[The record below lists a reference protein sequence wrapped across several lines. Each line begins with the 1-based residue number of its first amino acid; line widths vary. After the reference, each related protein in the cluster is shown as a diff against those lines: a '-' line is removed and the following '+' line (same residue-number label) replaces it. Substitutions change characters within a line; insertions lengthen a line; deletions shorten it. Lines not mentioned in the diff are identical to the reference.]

1 MTSHRGSVRGAW
13 DVETDTIPSR
23 PYSRM
28 KSEPSV
34 TTIIGELNKPG
45 LEWGASKEAA
55 KFAVYGHDE
64 WFGLEDPAAV
74 ELIRK
79 HFKGV
84 WDGRAAMGTLVHTV
98 NECWINGESPDLE
111 ILVKAVPSWQNQ
123 IPEKIEEADR
133 YVAGLAKFWN
143 DWEPTEFRSE
153 DVVRSPGQYI
163 GTRDLFGRLRGDT
176 YVLDLKTTAEQNA
189 EKGIYGPEWSLQ
201 LAAYNHAK
209 RSLPMPA
216 TTRAR
221 FVSVKLP
228 LTNGPSVQGLCICVA
243 TGSTRFTRWT
253 PVPTSTTR
261 SYSYSTYIYGGS
273 LVQHQSL

>member
-1 MTSHRGSVRGAW
+1 M
-13 DVETDTIPSR
+13 ETDTIPSR

-209 RSLPMPA
+209 EIVTYARDDKGKVCVSGTAPNERAERAGIVHLRGDGEYTLYQVDAGPDQYDAFLQLLHVHLWRKSCPAPKPMK
-216 TTRAR
+216 
-221 FVSVKLP
+221 S
-228 LTNGPSVQGLCICVA
+228 
-243 TGSTRFTRWT
+243 
-253 PVPTSTTR
+253 
-261 SYSYSTYIYGGS
+261 
-273 LVQHQSL
+273 